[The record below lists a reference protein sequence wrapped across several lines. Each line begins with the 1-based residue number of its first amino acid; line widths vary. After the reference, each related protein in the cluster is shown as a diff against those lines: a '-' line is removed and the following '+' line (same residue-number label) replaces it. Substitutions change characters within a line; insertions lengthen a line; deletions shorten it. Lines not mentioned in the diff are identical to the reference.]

1 MKANSAKGV
10 GMMKKRGDSS
20 SSFPDE
26 VLEHVLLFVDSIKDR
41 SAVSLVCKA
50 WYRAEAWSR
59 RKVFIGNCYSVSPEI
74 LVRRFPR
81 ITGITLKGKPRFSD
95 FNLVPPHWGAE
106 IHPWLLVTSGAYPWL
121 RELRL
126 KRMTVTDESLELIA
140 RSFTDFRALS
150 LTTCE
155 GFSTDGL
162 AVIATHCRNLQELDL
177 QESEVDDRG
186 GYWLS
191 CFPESCVSLVSLNF
205 ACLQSEVNF
214 DALER
219 LVARCISL
227 RSLKLNKTLSLE
239 QLLRLLV
246 IAPQLTE
253 LGTGSFFQEFSRQ
266 QFADLGKAFNSCKEL
281 RTLSGMWEVAPLYLP
296 ALYSVCS
303 NLTFLNLSYA
313 NIRSLELACLVF
325 NCHHLRRLWV
335 LDTVGDKGLE
345 TVSSSCKDLRELR
358 VFPMDPF
365 GQDRVGVT
373 ENGILAISEGCPN
386 LSYVL
391 YFCRQMTNAAIIAVA
406 QNCPK
411 LTHFRLCIMNPCQP
425 DHLTDEPMDE
435 AFGAI
440 VKICKNLQR
449 LAVSGLLTDKAFE
462 YIGHYAKNLETL
474 SVAFAGSSDLGMEY
488 VLRGCPKLRK
498 LEIRDSPFGNAALLS
513 GLERYESMRSLWMS
527 SCKVTMSGCRYL
539 AQKKRSL
546 NVEIIKENDEDDN
559 EADKLYV
566 YRTIAGPR
574 RDAPNFVLTL

>member
-1 MKANSAKGV
+1 M
-10 GMMKKRGDSS
+10 
-20 SSFPDE
+20 
-26 VLEHVLLFVDSIKDR
+26 I
-41 SAVSLVCKA
+41 
-50 WYRAEAWSR
+50 
-59 RKVFIGNCYSVSPEI
+59 
-74 LVRRFPR
+74 
-81 ITGITLKGKPRFSD
+81 
-95 FNLVPPHWGAE
+95 
-106 IHPWLLVTSGAYPWL
+106 
-121 RELRL
+121 
-126 KRMTVTDESLELIA
+126 VTDESLELIA
-140 RSFTDFRALS
+140 RSFSDFRALS

-214 DALER
+214 DALQR

-239 QLLRLLV
+239 QLKRLLV
-246 IAPQLTE
+246 IAPQLME
-253 LGTGSFFQEFSRQ
+253 LGTGSFFQELSGP
-266 QFADLGKAFNSCKEL
+266 QFTTDLENAFKNCNKL

-313 NIRSLELACLVF
+313 ANIRSMELGRLVSH
-325 NCHHLRRLWV
+325 CPQLRRLWV

-345 TVSSSCKDLRELR
+345 TVSSNCKNLRELR
-358 VFPMDPF
+358 VFPLDPF

-373 ENGILAISEGCPN
+373 EKGILKISQGCPN

-391 YFCRQMTNAAIIAVA
+391 YFCRQMTNAAIIEVA
-406 QNCPK
+406 QNCPR

-440 VKICKNLQR
+440 VKICKGLQR
-449 LAVSGLLTDKAFE
+449 LAISGLLTDKAFE
-462 YIGHYAKNLETL
+462 YIGLYAKNLETL
-474 SVAFAGSSDLGMEY
+474 SVAFAGSSDLGMEC

-513 GLERYESMRSLWMS
+513 GLEQYESMRSLWMS
-527 SCKVTMSGCRYL
+527 SCKVTMSGCRHL
-539 AQKKRSL
+539 AQNKPRL

-559 EADKLYV
+559 DADKLYV